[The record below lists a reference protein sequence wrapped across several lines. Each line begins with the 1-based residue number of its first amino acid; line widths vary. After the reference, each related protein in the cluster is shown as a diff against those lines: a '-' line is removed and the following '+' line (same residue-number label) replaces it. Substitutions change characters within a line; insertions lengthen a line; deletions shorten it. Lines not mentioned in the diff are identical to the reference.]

1 MTELNFMNSEAELL
15 IMYFLAICCLPW
27 RNIYL
32 DLLPIFHWVVLFLI
46 LRYKSLIL
54 MKLKWKNGSLSN
66 LWGCL
71 TQCFSHWPS
80 CSWVLLRLSP
90 RGFLGSPSGK
100 EPACQCRRY
109 VRHGF
114 DPWVGKIPGGG
125 HGNQLQYS
133 CLGNSIDRGAWKA
146 TVHRVTESDMTEVT

>member
-1 MTELNFMNSEAELL
+1 MFWGA
-15 IMYFLAICCLPW
+15 
-27 RNIYL
+27 
-32 DLLPIFHWVVLFLI
+32 VVSRVQNPKEEWDMVGVRI
-46 LRYKSLIL
+46 PREGAVGWEK
-54 MKLKWKNGSLSN
+54 KNGSLSN

-133 CLGNSIDRGAWKA
+133 CLGKSIDRGAWKA